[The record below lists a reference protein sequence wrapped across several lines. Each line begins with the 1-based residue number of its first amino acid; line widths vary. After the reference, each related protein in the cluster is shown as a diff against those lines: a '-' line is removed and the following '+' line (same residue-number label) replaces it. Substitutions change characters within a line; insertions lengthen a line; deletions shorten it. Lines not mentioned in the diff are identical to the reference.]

1 MNETSFK
8 LIKELTELQGIS
20 GNEGRVRA
28 YLREH
33 MTPLVDEIHQSP
45 LGNIFGI
52 KQSQT
57 ENAPRLMIAAH
68 MDEVGFMVSRITENG

>member
-33 MTPLVDEIHQSP
+33 MTPLVDEIQQSP
-45 LGNIFGI
+45 LDSSNSI
-52 KQSQT
+52 
-57 ENAPRLMIAAH
+57 R
-68 MDEVGFMVSRITENG
+68 